1 MNKKLFHL
9 HFVLEIIQIQ
19 IDNNYQVLF
28 IFGLVIIVID
38 MLKQHLLLV
47 FIHNFSINIFS
58 LIWVFLLISN
68 INDIVVLTDFMVIY

>member
-58 LIWVFLLISN
+58 LI
-68 INDIVVLTDFMVIY
+68 